1 MDFALAPR
9 DTDVRVPGRLAM
21 TRYMQDGDLVIIY
34 LGHDSLS
41 HMIIKSG
48 EITCN
53 KFGKYRHDDM
63 IGKPF
68 GSKIKSFD
76 RENGFIYALLPSP
89 ELWNLAVNVRTQIV
103 DEVDSSICVGYLDM
117 HPGYRVI
124 ESGTGSGCMSL
135 AILRAIAPTGHLY
148 TYEFN
153 PIRADA
159 AREEFKMF
167 GLEEYVTVQCRDVC
181 GKFESVEKGF
191 GFSGVEDQSIDAVFL
206 DLPEPW
212 LAIDS
217 ALRVIKP
224 GKKLCSYS
232 PCVEQVVKTCE
243 KLRECKFHSIYMIEV
258 RRRPFDAKNHRF
270 ENADVGRSSSNIG
283 QQANRDVSTL
293 PVAEEPDA
301 SALDTALGK
310 RKLKDDEEIGN
321 DNNESEQIK
330 LNKNNEK
337 EKGSKNRVMDFTATK
352 KVSAMPTT
360 DVLIAR
366 PMQTIKGHTAF
377 LTFAIAPNLK

>member
-1 MDFALAPR
+1 MDFAVAPR
-9 DTDVRVPGRLAM
+9 DNGARVPGRLPMARLM
-21 TRYMQDGDLVIIY
+21 EAGDLVIIY

-41 HMIIKSG
+41 HTTLKNG
-48 EITCN
+48 EIICN
-53 KFGKYRHDDM
+53 KFGRYRHDDM

-89 ELWNLAVNVRTQIV
+89 ELWNAAVNVRTQIV
-103 DEVDSSICVGYLDM
+103 DEVDSSVCVGYLDM
-117 HPGYRVI
+117 HPGCRVI

-153 PIRADA
+153 TIRADA

-167 GLEEYVTVQCRDVC
+167 GLEKFVTVQCRDVC
-181 GKFESVEKGF
+181 GKFEEIEKGY

-217 ALRVIKP
+217 AHRVIKP

-232 PCVEQVVKTCE
+232 PCIEQVIKTCE
-243 KLRECKFHSIYMIEV
+243 KLRELKFHSIYMIEV
-258 RRRPFDAKNHRF
+258 RRRPFDARNHRF
-270 ENADVGRSSSNIG
+270 ENADVGRSSG
-283 QQANRDVSTL
+283 DGPQVSSS
-293 PVAEEPDA
+293 VEAESVVEETEG

-310 RKLKDDEEIGN
+310 RKLQDSDIADKEDDGSEKVDVKNSEKD
-321 DNNESEQIK
+321 
-330 LNKNNEK
+330 
-337 EKGSKNRVMDFTATK
+337 KGPKKIYMDFTAK
-352 KVSAMPTT
+352 KTSSMPTT
-360 DVLIAR
+360 DVFIAR
-366 PMQTIKGHTAF
+366 PVHTIKGHTAF
-377 LTFAIAPNLK
+377 LTFAVAPNLK

>member
-9 DTDVRVPGRLAM
+9 DAARVPGRLPT

-34 LGHDSLS
+34 LGPDSLS
-41 HMIIKSG
+41 HMIIKRG
-48 EITCN
+48 EIICN

-68 GSKIKSFD
+68 GCKIKSFD
-76 RENGFIYALLPSP
+76 KENGFIYALLPSP

-153 PIRADA
+153 PTRADA

-167 GLEEYVTVQCRDVC
+167 GLENYVTVQCRDVC
-181 GKFESVEKGF
+181 GKFESVENGF

-232 PCVEQVVKTCE
+232 PCIEQVVKTCE
-243 KLRECKFHSIYMIEV
+243 KLRGCKFHSIYMVEV
-258 RRRPFDAKNHRF
+258 RRRPFDARNHRF
-270 ENADVGRSSSNIG
+270 ENADVGRSGSIR
-283 QQANRDVSTL
+283 QQASRDASAL
-293 PVAEEPDA
+293 PVAGRTDA
-301 SALDTALGK
+301 GELDTALGK
-310 RKLKDDEEIGN
+310 RKLKDDDKIG
-321 DNNESEQIK
+321 DDSESEK
-330 LNKNNEK
+330 VESNNEK
-337 EKGSKNRVMDFTATK
+337 GKGSKDKYMDFTATK
-352 KVSAMPTT
+352 KGPVMPTT
-360 DVLIAR
+360 DVFIAR